1 MRQQSVWHASCT
13 MCGNHRLLAALPDAT
28 ALCFAQKT
36 HRRACRWSVV
46 CHVCTMSGSAAD
58 KCHSLKCKGKDKAPE
73 LDPAFFFEAISR
85 A

>member
-1 MRQQSVWHASCT
+1 
-13 MCGNHRLLAALPDAT
+13 
-28 ALCFAQKT
+28 
-36 HRRACRWSVV
+36 
-46 CHVCTMSGSAAD
+46 MSGSAAD